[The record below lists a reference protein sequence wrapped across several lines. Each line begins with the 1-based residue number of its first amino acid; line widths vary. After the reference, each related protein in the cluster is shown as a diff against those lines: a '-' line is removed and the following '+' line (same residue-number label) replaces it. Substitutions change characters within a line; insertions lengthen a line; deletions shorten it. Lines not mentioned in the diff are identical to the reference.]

1 MCDLESD
8 KCVREGRVMAA
19 FHVAVVQQGR
29 FREEE
34 GLSSGYADFEV
45 PRQALSG
52 VESGVHN
59 LEWNPG
65 GNEMKRG
72 SCARSYTLTSVRRQS
87 PGA

>member
-8 KCVREGRVMAA
+8 KCVRGGRVTAA

-45 PRQALSG
+45 PQ
-52 VESGVHN
+52 
-59 LEWNPG
+59 
-65 GNEMKRG
+65 
-72 SCARSYTLTSVRRQS
+72 
-87 PGA
+87 